1 MRLRLRGFG
10 EYELRSRPVTG
21 ENLEGKLVKLD
32 ARTID
37 RLLRTALSESPHRLR
52 ALLNRSSSERGR
64 AQDAVGVLGELR
76 RMIERGE
83 LVFVALPQR
92 STSARPIQVEEP
104 ELHEPTGPE
113 EIVEQT
119 DWIEILVA
127 DEDDQPVRDV
137 AFELE
142 LPDGSIRR
150 GRTNADGIAR
160 CDRIPSGTCKLTLVE
175 LDAQAWSYPA

>member
-1 MRLRLRGFG
+1 MRVRLRGFG
-10 EYELRSRPVTG
+10 DYELRPRPVTG
-21 ENLEGKLVKLD
+21 EVVDGKLVKLD
-32 ARTID
+32 ARTVD
-37 RLLRTALSESPHRLR
+37 RLLRSALAELSPHRLR
-52 ALLNRSSSERGR
+52 ALLNRSSDRGR
-64 AQDAVGVLGELR
+64 AQDSRAVLAELH
-76 RMIERGE
+76 RMIDRGE

-92 STSARPIQVEEP
+92 SASARPIEVDEPDVEPAEP
-104 ELHEPTGPE
+104 ED
-113 EIVEQT
+113 IVEQT

-137 AFELE
+137 AFALE

-160 CDRIPSGTCKLTLVE
+160 CDGIPSGTCKLTLVE

>member
-21 ENLEGKLVKLD
+21 ETLDGKLVKLD
-32 ARTID
+32 ARTVD
-37 RLLRTALSESPHRLR
+37 RLLRAAMSEAPHRVR
-52 ALLNRSSSERGR
+52 ALLNRNSERGR
-64 AQDAVGVLGELR
+64 AQDVPGVLAELR
-76 RMIERGE
+76 RMLDRGE

-92 STSARPIQVEEP
+92 TTSARPIQIEEL
-104 ELHEPTGPE
+104 ELREPTGPE
-113 EIVEQT
+113 EIVEHT

-160 CDRIPSGTCKLTLVE
+160 CERIPSGTCKLTLVE
-175 LDAQAWSYPA
+175 LDTNAWSYPA

>member
-21 ENLEGKLVKLD
+21 ETVEGKLVKLD
-32 ARTID
+32 ARTIE
-37 RLLRTALSESPHRLR
+37 RLLRAAMAEAPHRVR
-52 ALLNRSSSERGR
+52 ALLNRSSERGR
-64 AQDAVGVLGELR
+64 AQDAVAVLGELR
-76 RMIERGE
+76 RMIDRGE

-92 STSARPIQVEEP
+92 TTSARPIQIEEP
-104 ELHEPTGPE
+104 DVGDSTGPE
-113 EIVEQT
+113 EIVEDT

-160 CDRIPSGTCKLTLVE
+160 CDRIPSGTCKLTLIE
-175 LDAQAWSYPA
+175 LDTNAWSYPA

>member
-21 ENLEGKLVKLD
+21 ELVEGKLVKLD
-32 ARTID
+32 PRTVD
-37 RLLRTALSESPHRLR
+37 RLLRAALTESPHRVR
-52 ALLNRSSSERGR
+52 ALLNRSSERGR
-64 AQDAVGVLGELR
+64 AHDTVAVLGELR
-76 RMIERGE
+76 RMIDRGE
-83 LVFVALPQR
+83 LVLVALPQR
-92 STSARPIQVEEP
+92 SSSARPIQIEEP
-104 ELHEPTGPE
+104 EVREPAALE
-113 EIVEQT
+113 DIVEHT
-119 DWIEILVA
+119 DWIEILIA

-160 CDRIPSGTCKLTLVE
+160 YERIPSGTCKLTLVE
-175 LDAQAWSYPA
+175 LDTQAWSYPA

>member
-21 ENLEGKLVKLD
+21 ELVEGKLVKLD

-37 RLLRTALSESPHRLR
+37 RLLRAAIAESPHRVR
-52 ALLNRSSSERGR
+52 ALLNRSSERGR
-64 AQDAVGVLGELR
+64 AHDELAVLGELR
-76 RMIERGE
+76 RMIDRGD
-83 LVFVALPQR
+83 LVFTALPMR
-92 STSARPIQVEEP
+92 STSARPILVEELEPP
-104 ELHEPTGPE
+104 EPAALED
-113 EIVEQT
+113 IVDQT

-127 DEDDQPVRDV
+127 DEDDLPVRDV

-160 CDRIPSGTCKLTLVE
+160 CERIPSGTCKLTLVE
-175 LDAQAWSYPA
+175 LDTHAWSYPA